1 MLIYLS
7 VKARKKRDRNEAK
20 KNPFKFEVWYWKK
33 SIKLIS
39 WIVNHNDYCL
49 QWRWIIMMNQGK
61 NKQATRFGK
70 SCQRHST
77 KMLTNWVSRIQLIFL
92 FICLFL
98 LLMKKKWNSKNSN
111 WLGFYRNLF
120 QFVVEI
126 FCCRSRFFVVIA
138 ASKIHSGNW
147 LERNN
152 VS

>member
-1 MLIYLS
+1 M
-7 VKARKKRDRNEAK
+7 RQKKSFQIDHLK
-20 KNPFKFEVWYWKK
+20 YDIWKK

-98 LLMKKKWNSKNSN
+98 LLMKKNEIPRIQIDLDST
-111 WLGFYRNLF
+111 
-120 QFVVEI
+120 EI
-126 FCCRSRFFVVIA
+126 FFNLSLKFFAVVLVFLLLLLQARFIREIDWK
-138 ASKIHSGNW
+138 KIMSVRMRDRKNKQ
-147 LERNN
+147 
-152 VS
+152 